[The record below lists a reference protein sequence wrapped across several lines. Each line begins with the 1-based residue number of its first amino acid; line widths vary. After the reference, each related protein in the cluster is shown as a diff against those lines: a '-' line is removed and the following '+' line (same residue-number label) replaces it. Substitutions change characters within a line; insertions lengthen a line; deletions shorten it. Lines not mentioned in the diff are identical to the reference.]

1 MNGRLQNCFMW
12 LLGLSFVLY
21 LAAVAVGAGVNA
33 LPWDLPDRHG
43 QVFGF
48 NDPMSLDHL
57 RMALARVT
65 LPRMAKEAGIYGSVL
80 GIMHLVGLWLLRLPM
95 AVRPQG
101 RRLFFA
107 VQSAIFPVGWL
118 CCFAVPFIF
127 SQKIDREF
135 FADGIDAWLWTQAPW
150 VVLTATI
157 AIFWRRFCSSRPG
170 IAGLPDSKPI

>member
-95 AVRPQG
+95 ACG
-101 RRLFFA
+101 RRGAGSFSPCSRRSSLSDGCAASRCHSF
-107 VQSAIFPVGWL
+107 SARKSTANSSPTGSMRGYGRRHRGW
-118 CCFAVPFIF
+118 
-127 SQKIDREF
+127 S
-135 FADGIDAWLWTQAPW
+135 
-150 VVLTATI
+150 
-157 AIFWRRFCSSRPG
+157 
-170 IAGLPDSKPI
+170 